1 MVGLVPE
8 GVNSH
13 TFELIPSDIIKINYA
28 DLIIIDGLNL
38 EANVEKTATNAI
50 SKNPNIHLLKLGDK
64 KTSKQEWIFDFSF
77 PKEKNLIK

>member
-13 TFELIPSDIIKINYA
+13 TFELISSDIIKINDA
-28 DLIIIDGLNL
+28 DIIIDGLNL

-64 KTSKQEWIFDFSF
+64 TISKQEWIFDFSF